1 MYQFK
6 IIKGWVHGGRER
18 ERNLISNLFRKVS
31 RPSQAKICKWRFLL
45 ELSLVVNDGDGENR
59 HICLR

>member
-1 MYQFK
+1 ME
-6 IIKGWVHGGRER
+6 VERER

-45 ELSLVVNDGDGENR
+45 ELSLVEMMVMVKTDIFVYANE
-59 HICLR
+59 